1 MFFQCYINKLE
12 MTRKNRE
19 EGWMRVLHFLLK
31 MTKEKVKEE
40 EYFRSFS
47 QPLGS
52 EVVPKIKTANV
63 FH

>member
-1 MFFQCYINKLE
+1 MK
-12 MTRKNRE
+12 RKKRE